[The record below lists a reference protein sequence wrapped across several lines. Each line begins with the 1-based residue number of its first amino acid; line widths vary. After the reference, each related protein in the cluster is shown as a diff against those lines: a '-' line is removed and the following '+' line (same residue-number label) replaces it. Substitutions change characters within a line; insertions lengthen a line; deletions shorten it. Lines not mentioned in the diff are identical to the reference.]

1 MPENDEPQT
10 TQEREFLDDMKGLA
24 LDVKVT
30 QIETGIWMTLVPILN
45 NKQEDPTLV
54 LIALLNVVKQFVM
67 ASPLHATGIC
77 LSIVQRGVMQ
87 IYQEIRDRQ

>member
-1 MPENDEPQT
+1 MAENDDPKT
-10 TQEREFLDDMKGLA
+10 AQEREFLDDMKGLA

-45 NKQEDPTLV
+45 NRQEDPSLV

-67 ASPLHATGIC
+67 AAPISATGVC
-77 LSIVQRGVMQ
+77 LSIVQQGVMQ
-87 IYQEIRDRQ
+87 LYKEIRERQ

>member
-1 MPENDEPQT
+1 MAENDEPKT

-67 ASPLHATGIC
+67 ASPLHAIGIC